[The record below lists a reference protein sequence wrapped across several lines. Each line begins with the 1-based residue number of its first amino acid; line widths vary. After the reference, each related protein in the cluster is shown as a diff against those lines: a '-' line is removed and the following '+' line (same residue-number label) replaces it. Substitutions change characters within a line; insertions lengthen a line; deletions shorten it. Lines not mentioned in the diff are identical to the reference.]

1 MRETE
6 KRPEGK
12 RKKKTGRTKRPD
24 GRKDRTDEKTGQIKR
39 PAEKKK
45 NNGSEKRKKSLKTDA
60 GRLRPDKK
68 KTVQPELNGLN
79 RDHRFH
85 TMTPPA
91 AVILF

>member
-1 MRETE
+1 MTAGKIRRNTDPKPKKRYEGNGKKTGRKTE
-6 KRPEGK
+6 
-12 RKKKTGRTKRPD
+12 KKTGRT
-24 GRKDRTDEKTGQIKR
+24 KR

-79 RDHRFH
+79 RDH
-85 TMTPPA
+85 
-91 AVILF
+91 

>member
-12 RKKKTGRTKRPD
+12 RKKKTGRT
-24 GRKDRTDEKTGQIKR
+24 KR

-79 RDHRFH
+79 RDH
-85 TMTPPA
+85 
-91 AVILF
+91 